1 MSGVPGLPGAV
12 LREGCGTYLGLRV
25 HLANSEPP
33 CSECLRN
40 EAYRRVEHEGI
51 PFRLPPARAW
61 PPVTPEQAARNLD
74 VLAEA
79 LREGARERRAGHA
92 A

>member
-1 MSGVPGLPGAV
+1 VGDV
-12 LREGCGTYLGLRV
+12 LREGCGTWLGLRL
-25 HLANSEPP
+25 HLVNGEPP

-40 EAYRRVEHEGI
+40 EAFRRVEHEGI
-51 PFRLPPARAW
+51 PFRLPRPDALA
-61 PPVTPEQAARNLD
+61 PVSAAEAERNLR

-79 LREGARERRAGHA
+79 LAEDARERRRSGA

>member
-1 MSGVPGLPGAV
+1 VNTV
-12 LREGCGTYLGLRV
+12 LREGCGTYLGLKL
-25 HLANSEPP
+25 HLANGEPP

-51 PFRLPPARAW
+51 PSRLPHPDALA
-61 PPVTPEQAARNLD
+61 PVSAAEAERNLK

-79 LREGARERRAGHA
+79 LAEDARERRRSHA